1 MSRHISG
8 FEFAE
13 MQSDENR
20 DNYPTT
26 IAMEIVM
33 QDMATSIDRFGQLVA
48 KFQKELEEL
57 KDGKS

>member
-1 MSRHISG
+1 MSRHIDG

-33 QDMATSIDRFGQLVA
+33 QDMSASIDRFGQLVA

-57 KDGKS
+57 RDGKS